1 MPIIN
6 ALFVPIRGLSHTI
19 VSAYGIQTGM
29 ESRQDFAVKATAASP
44 ADYQSFTA
52 EYAELEVSF
61 ISGSA
66 Y

>member
-44 ADYQSFTA
+44 ADLPEFYRRVRGARRS
-52 EYAELEVSF
+52 
-61 ISGSA
+61 IRNPK
-66 Y
+66 